1 MSEPD
6 DRTIFPPPSG
16 STPPPHQ
23 PSGCITALIG
33 LIGVVLLLPGL
44 CALFFIGGSSRLD
57 SSLMLVVLV
66 CFIVA
71 IFGVLMIV
79 AAIRRVSRP

>member
-6 DRTIFPPPSG
+6 DRLPPPFG

-23 PSGCITALIG
+23 PSGCVTALIG
-33 LIGVVLLLPGL
+33 LVGVILLLPGL
-44 CALFFIGGSSRLD
+44 CALFFVGGASRID
-57 SSLMLVVLV
+57 SSLMLVVLI

-71 IFGVLMIV
+71 VFGVLMIV
-79 AAIRRVSRP
+79 AAIRRASRR